1 MSDRFDGTYRI
12 AASGVERIVEV
23 REGRV
28 ATRRL
33 GLVGGAGIEVEGREL
48 ALVLDATT
56 WRHDIPTWR
65 WRSGGVI
72 PSTWRGPAFDD
83 RGWRVVPHLHPLIT
97 ARSAGSSRFRAWLTL
112 PAAVEGEP
120 ITVLV
125 GGLDAED
132 WSRYATWLD
141 GEPLGRWE
149 GNGAIRE
156 PHRTVLEPGSAAY
169 GRLRFGEPMLLA
181 VETSGL
187 TRSHPDRVSGEL
199 EHHFFADWL
208 VDQAVVAGPVDR
220 VVDDLRVVEL
230 RADADRELV
239 LELRSGDDTLGAT
252 VRYAVDGEVVR
263 KEVVVEN
270 RSGAAV
276 MLMDA
281 VLDAWRGP
289 LDATHG
295 GRGQPAVMGGMFAAV
310 AHPAGVARVAPDRVD
325 LVQMPGVAI
334 APGERLALRPTIL
347 GGAPG
352 VPVDAAVRS
361 HILGLRERPQERI
374 KVYSALGWYDFTN
387 PADPLPELT
396 EDLVAENLEQLGEL
410 ADSGARF
417 DVYMLDDWWDW
428 TDLGRFRRDPFPG
441 GAAVTTAA
449 IEAVGMRPGIW
460 WATTRAAWSV
470 RDRDG
475 MERAVANAPD
485 FGAPLDL
492 AGGEWRWLEEFSNL
506 MIGERRFCL
515 AAEPYRGHALT
526 SLPAVIG
533 ATRAALFKLDCAVLH
548 CTSSDHGHRPGRHS
562 YEAMADAVAELVA
575 AARQR
580 SPGLRVVLYWGF
592 RSPWWLG
599 IADAMF
605 DKGLL
610 MEAATVASSPSRTI
624 RHSLT
629 TNVDQA
635 IRHARFV
642 PRRLQDSLGVWIGD
656 VAWCNRIGREE
667 WLEAFLVDIAR
678 GADLVQLWGDL
689 TLLDELDRRA
699 LGEVLGWFD
708 RELAGAAEPE
718 LLGGDPWLGEAYGYR
733 GGTGAGTLVTAVN
746 PGPWE
751 AAVSDGV
758 PDGGWVERYPVPG
771 RTTEGGAIRLRP
783 YEARVVTR
791 TGALGGVEADH
802 PRSPGAARGTRRAS
816 GLPDRPLAL
825 AGDGVAVRWA
835 GSLVLPTIGR
845 DDEVHLSARLR
856 KDGEWAYVPE
866 PGAIVRIGATL
877 DGLAVRTDRL
887 PRTRDR
893 NGPGSPW
900 VLLRIPAGPSWSGR
914 SLDVTVEAEGPAG
927 MEVVLD
933 AVILEA
939 WWKRS
944 REFAATPSGIQPT
957 R

>member
-1 MSDRFDGTYRI
+1 MSTRFDGTYRI

-33 GLVGGAGIEVEGREL
+33 GLVGGAGVDVEGREL
-48 ALVLDATT
+48 ALVIDAAT
-56 WRHDIPTWR
+56 WRHDVPTWR
-65 WRSGGVI
+65 WRSGGTI
-72 PSTWRGPAFDD
+72 PATWRSPAFDD
-83 RGWRVVPHLHPLIT
+83 SAWRVVPHLHPIIT
-97 ARSAGSSRFRAWLTL
+97 ARSQGPSRFRAWLTL
-112 PAAVEGEP
+112 PVEAQGEP
-120 ITVLV
+120 ITVLL

-132 WSRYATWLD
+132 WSQYATWLD
-141 GEPLGRWE
+141 GEPLDRWE
-149 GNGAIRE
+149 GSGTIRE
-156 PHRTVLEPGSAAY
+156 PHRTVIEPGTAAY

-181 VETSGL
+181 VEAAGL
-187 TRSHPDRVSGEL
+187 TRSHPDLVPGEL

-220 VVDDLRVVEL
+220 VVDDLKVVGL

-239 LELRSGDDTLGAT
+239 VELRSGDDAIGAV
-252 VRYAVDGEVVR
+252 VRYAADGDVVR
-263 KEVVVEN
+263 KTVVIEN
-270 RSGAAV
+270 RSDASV
-276 MLMDA
+276 VVLDA
-281 VLDAWRGP
+281 VLDAWCGP
-289 LDATHG
+289 LDATYG
-295 GRGQPAVMGGMFAAV
+295 GRGQPAVMGGFFAAV
-310 AHPAGVARVAPDRVD
+310 AHPAGVTRVAPDRVD

-334 APGERLALRPTIL
+334 APGARMELHPTVL

-361 HILGLRERPQERI
+361 HILELRERPPVRL

-428 TDLGRFRRDPFPG
+428 TDLGRFRPGPFPG

-449 IEAVGMRPGIW
+449 IEGAGMHPGIW
-460 WATTRAAWSV
+460 WATTRAVWSV
-470 RDRDG
+470 RDREG
-475 MERAVANAPD
+475 MDPAAANAPD

-492 AGGEWRWLEEFSNL
+492 AGGEWRWLEEFTNL

-515 AAEPYRGHALT
+515 AAEPYRGHALA

-533 ATRAALFKLDCAVLH
+533 ETRAALFKLDCAVLH

-610 MEAATVASSPSRTI
+610 MEAATVASGPSRTI

-667 WLEAFLVDIAR
+667 WLEAFLVDLAR

-689 TLLDELDRRA
+689 TLLDDSDRRA

-708 RELAGAAEPE
+708 RGLARAAEPE
-718 LLGGDPWLGEAYGYR
+718 LLGGDPWRGEAYGYGDR
-733 GGTGAGTLVTAVN
+733 TAEATVVAVN
-746 PGPWE
+746 PGPRQ
-751 AAVSDGV
+751 AAVGVDGR
-758 PDGGWVERYPVPG
+758 WVERYPVPG
-771 RTTEGGAIRLRP
+771 RTTDGGAIGLRP
-783 YEARVVTR
+783 YETRVVTR
-791 TGALGGVEADH
+791 AGAHGDAATEQ
-802 PRSPGAARGTRRAS
+802 PRDPGIARGTRPVA
-816 GLPDRPLAL
+816 GLPDRPLVL
-825 AGDGVAVRWA
+825 GGDGVAVQWA
-835 GSLVLPTIGR
+835 GCLVLPSIGR

-856 KDGEWAYVPE
+856 QDGEWAYVPE
-866 PGAIVRIGATL
+866 PGAITHIGATL

-900 VLLRIPAGPSWSGR
+900 VLLRIPAGTSWSGR

-933 AVILEA
+933 AVIVEA
-939 WWKRS
+939 WWKRP
-944 REFAATPSGIQPT
+944 RRFAARQDISTS
-957 R
+957 